1 MKGRIGVVGLVVAI
15 VILSVVLFSGCIEKE
30 TSIPPSQTPTPMP
43 LPTPTPTSTPTPT
56 PAPTP
61 TPTPPLKTYR
71 ELPYAKA
78 NGEPITLINYR
89 DSTKPTFRELRRFL
103 EKDKT
108 NEQLYS
114 EFSFICGDYAE
125 QVHNNAE
132 AQGIKAGVAIIKF
145 KNTLTPHAINVFDT
159 KDAGTVYV
167 DCTGEDYLSRLEEII
182 EIPPIYGYDYDWICE
197 IEADCSTDKFA
208 YIKEGKEY
216 GVISIN
222 LVDYNT
228 KYEYY
233 EIFKQL
239 SEDFEMDWQLFGEE
253 MDEYNKDVR
262 LYNADVDYYNSLPDV
277 FYDEESYRAAMELY
291 DELKEREKELVS
303 REASL
308 KSKCENLKKRGE
320 RYGCAWESPWIVEE
334 IETYW

>member
-1 MKGRIGVVGLVVAI
+1 MV
-15 VILSVVLFSGCIEKE
+15 LSVVLFSGCIEKE

-43 LPTPTPTSTPTPT
+43 LPTPTLSPTSTPMPTPTPTSTPTPT